1 VRKFEEEP
9 TMADATTGWR
19 RVVLGG
25 APEAEVPAS
34 PPERPEMTTIDP
46 GCEIEGKL
54 SLDRS
59 ICIEGEFR
67 GSIHCAETVTIGEA
81 AAVQADIEART
92 VEIRGAVVGNV
103 KASREVVI
111 FKGGRLHGDIDAPS
125 LVMERGAFYQGQ
137 TRMYRPEAGLRAPME
152 ATSLEV

>member
-1 VRKFEEEP
+1 
-9 TMADATTGWR
+9 MANATTGWR
-19 RVVLGG
+19 RVVLGS
-25 APEAEVPAS
+25 APEAEIHAPVS
-34 PPERPEMTTIDP
+34 ERPEMTTLDP

-67 GSIHCAETVTIGEA
+67 GSIHCAETVTVGEA

-103 KASREVVI
+103 KATREVI
-111 FKGGRLHGDIDAPS
+111 LLAGGRLHGDIDAPS
-125 LVMERGAFYQGQ
+125 LVVERGAFFHGA
-137 TRMYRPEAGLRAPME
+137 TRMYRPEAGLRAP
-152 ATSLEV
+152 ADAPSVEV